1 MVGKSRHVPLTF
13 WSVEWGEG
21 YQASLAVLLDI
32 SLPLWSVNPGM
43 YR

>member
-21 YQASLAVLLDI
+21 YQASLAVY
-32 SLPLWSVNPGM
+32 SLPARASRPLV
-43 YR
+43 